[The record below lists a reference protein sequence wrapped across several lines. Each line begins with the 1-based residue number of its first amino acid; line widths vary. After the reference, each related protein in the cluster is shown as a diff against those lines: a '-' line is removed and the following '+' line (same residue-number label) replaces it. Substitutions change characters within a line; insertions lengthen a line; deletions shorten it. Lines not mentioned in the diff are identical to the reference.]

1 MRYRESCLETAAKE
15 MELSEN
21 LLNQLMPPHIHKAVR
36 VGRPYGESCEV
47 RVLRLFVSTGLV
59 VIQKS
64 LHRQPYKWNM
74 ELSLATSLPYL
85 HDQEY
90 LTGLITK

>member
-47 RVLRLFVSTGLV
+47 RTKSTTSICVCLQHRACSHSEIHTPSAMQMEHGTFISNFIAVST
-59 VIQKS
+59 
-64 LHRQPYKWNM
+64 
-74 ELSLATSLPYL
+74 
-85 HDQEY
+85 
-90 LTGLITK
+90 